1 MAKALF
7 ISTDDV
13 KRKSILKGNLDV
25 DNFIQYIEVAQDTH
39 ILSFL
44 GTDLY
49 DKISA
54 DIIASSLTGVYLTLT
69 TDYIK
74 PMLIHWSVV
83 EALPFL
89 ASTVDNVGITKR
101 SSENSEVTSKE
112 DVDFMIE
119 KARQIA
125 SNYTDRFI
133 AYICENSTSF
143 PEYSTNSGS
152 DVKPETDTNFTGWV
166 I

>member
-1 MAKALF
+1 ML
-7 ISTDDV
+7 

-54 DIIASSLTGVYLTLT
+54 DIIADTLTGNYLTLT
-69 TDYIK
+69 TNYIK

-83 EALPFL
+83 ESLPFL

-101 SSENSEVTSKE
+101 SSENSEVASKE

-133 AYICENSTSF
+133 DYICANSDLF
-143 PEYSTNSGS
+143 PEYSTNSDG

-166 I
+166 M

>member
-1 MAKALF
+1 MATALF

-25 DNFIQYIEVAQDTH
+25 DNFIQYIQVAQETH

-54 DIIASSLTGVYLTLT
+54 DIIADTLTGDYLTLT
-69 TDYIK
+69 TNYIK

-101 SSENSEVTSKE
+101 SSENSEVVSKV
-112 DVDFMIE
+112 DVDSMIE

-133 AYICENSTSF
+133 DYICANSELF
-143 PEYSTNSGS
+143 PEYSSNSDG
-152 DVKPETDTNFTGWV
+152 DVKPINDTNFTGWV

>member
-25 DNFIQYIEVAQDTH
+25 DNFIQYIEVAQDIH
-39 ILSFL
+39 IQNYL

-54 DIIASSLTGVYLTLT
+54 DILASTLAGDYLTLT
-69 TDYIK
+69 TNYIK

-83 EALPFL
+83 EALPFI
-89 ASTVDNVGITKR
+89 AYTADNIGITR
-101 SSENSEVTSKE
+101 RDAENSTSADKTE
-112 DVDFMIE
+112 IDFLVE
-119 KARQIA
+119 KARIIA
-125 SNYTDRFI
+125 SYYTDRFV
-133 AYICENSTSF
+133 AYICENSDSF
-143 PEYSTNSGS
+143 PEYSTNTDS
-152 DVKPETDTNFTGWV
+152 DVKPSTDTNFTGWV

>member
-1 MAKALF
+1 MATALF

-25 DNFIQYIEVAQDTH
+25 DNFIQYIQVAQETH

-54 DIIASSLTGVYLTLT
+54 DIIADTLTGDYLTLT
-69 TDYIK
+69 TNYIK

-101 SSENSEVTSKE
+101 SSENSEVVSKV
-112 DVDFMIE
+112 DVDSMIE

-133 AYICENSTSF
+133 DYICANSELF
-143 PEYSTNSGS
+143 PEYSTNSDG
-152 DVKPETDTNFTGWV
+152 DVKPINDTNFTGWV

>member
-1 MAKALF
+1 MSKALF

-25 DNFIQYIEVAQDTH
+25 DNFIQYIEVAQDIH
-39 ILSFL
+39 IQNYL

-49 DKISA
+49 NKISA
-54 DIIASSLTGVYLTLT
+54 DIIASTLTGDYLTLT
-69 TDYIK
+69 TNYIK

-89 ASTVDNVGITKR
+89 AYTVDNVGLTLR
-101 SSENSEVTSKE
+101 NAENSTSAEKN
-112 DVDFMIE
+112 DVDFLVE
-119 KARQIA
+119 KARIIA
-125 SNYTDRFI
+125 SYYTDRFI
-133 AYICENSTSF
+133 AYMCENSASF
-143 PEYSTNSGS
+143 PEYSTNTDS
-152 DVKPETDTNFTGWV
+152 DVKPSTDTNFTGWV

>member
-13 KRKSILKGNLDV
+13 KRKSILKGSLDV

-54 DIIASSLTGVYLTLT
+54 DIIASTLTGVYLTLT

-133 AYICENSTSF
+133 AYICENSASF
-143 PEYSTNSGS
+143 PEYSTNTGS

>member
-25 DNFIQYIEVAQDTH
+25 DNFIQFIEVAQDTH

-49 DKISA
+49 NRIST
-54 DIIASSLTGVYLTLT
+54 DIIADTLTGDYLTLT
-69 TDYIK
+69 TDFIK
-74 PMLIHWSVV
+74 PMLVHWSVV
-83 EALPFL
+83 ESLPFL
-89 ASTVDNVGITKR
+89 AYTADNVGITKR
-101 SSENSEVTSKE
+101 SSENSESVSQ
-112 DVDFMIE
+112 DDIDSLVE

-125 SNYTDRFI
+125 SNYTERFLL
-133 AYICENSTSF
+133 YICANSELF
-143 PEYSTNSGS
+143 PEYSTNTEGE
-152 DVKPETDTNFTGWV
+152 VKPNNETNFTGWV

>member
-54 DIIASSLTGVYLTLT
+54 DIIADTLTGNYLTLT
-69 TDYIK
+69 TNYIK

-83 EALPFL
+83 ESLPFL

-101 SSENSEVTSKE
+101 SSENSEVASKE

-133 AYICENSTSF
+133 DYICANSDLF
-143 PEYSTNSGS
+143 PEYSTNSDG

-166 I
+166 M

>member
-49 DKISA
+49 NKISA
-54 DIIASSLTGVYLTLT
+54 DIIASTLTGVYLTLT

-133 AYICENSTSF
+133 AYICENSDLF
-143 PEYSTNSGS
+143 PEYSTNTGS

>member
-13 KRKSILKGNLDV
+13 KRKSILKGSLDV

-54 DIIASSLTGVYLTLT
+54 DIIASTLTGVYLTLT

-133 AYICENSTSF
+133 AYICENSDLF
-143 PEYSTNSGS
+143 PEYSTNTGS